1 MKVIYKYKV
10 PGSNTKFTLT
20 LPVGAEV
27 LTVQKQGLDIN
38 MWVLQIAGPAKL
50 EERNFRVIGTGYPFD
65 ENLKYVG
72 TVPELGGALIWHYFE
87 VL

>member
-1 MKVIYKYKV
+1 MKVVYKYRV
-10 PGSNTKFTLT
+10 PNSNNRFAIT

-38 MWVLQIAGPAKL
+38 MWVLQTTELAKL
-50 EERNFRVIGTGYPFD
+50 EERNFRVVGTGHPFD

-72 TVPELGGALIWHYFE
+72 TVQELDGILVWHYFE

>member
-10 PGSNTKFTLT
+10 PGSNTKFTMT

-50 EERNFRVIGTGYPFD
+50 EERNFRVIGTGHPFD

-72 TVPELGGALIWHYFE
+72 TVQELEGALVWHYFE